1 MLTLTLY
8 QQYVNA
14 SSTTELATVAPPL
27 AALLGLLALAAAGRL
42 LRQAFAAVWHLFET
56 VLAIGLVAI
65 VVLAV
70 VFAAGYAIAVAR

>member
-1 MLTLTLY
+1 MPTLTLY
-8 QQYVNA
+8 LQSVNA
-14 SSTTELATVAPPL
+14 SATTDLATVAPPL
-27 AALLGLLALAAAGRL
+27 VALLGLLVLAATGRL
-42 LRQAFAAVWHLFET
+42 LRQAFAAVVHLFET